1 MATGDNNNNNSSS
14 SWWGSLIKT
23 AKEKV
28 SFIMFIYILSNYI
41 FY

>member
-28 SFIMFIYILSNYI
+28 SFII
-41 FY
+41 

>member
-1 MATGDNNNNNSSS
+1 MATGDNNNNSSS

-28 SFIMFIYILSNYI
+28 SFII
-41 FY
+41 